1 MAADDRNLRL
11 IEVASAVLHAAPG
24 HSLNAVVLN
33 KVLFYIDLAT
43 LRDRGETL
51 TQNPYVA
58 LQNGPVIAKYQN
70 RLIDRLNELGIA
82 RQISQ
87 WDGSKPIVLEVFPTQ
102 FQFLNSED
110 MIKVSDVTSFFADS
124 TSRIASEFSH
134 RNPGWQLARN
144 QYQRD
149 RKPVAVNMR
158 IALQQIIEADPWMLR
173 PISDGNQMLSNADAA
188 IGEDW

>member
-134 RNPGWQLARN
+134 RNPGWQLAWN

-149 RKPVAVNMR
+149 GKPVAVNMR

>member
-1 MAADDRNLRL
+1 VAANDRNLRL

-70 RLIDRLNELGIA
+70 RLIDRINELGIA

-87 WDGSKPIVLEVFPTQ
+87 WDGSKPIVLEVFPT
-102 FQFLNSED
+102 
-110 MIKVSDVTSFFADS
+110 
-124 TSRIASEFSH
+124 
-134 RNPGWQLARN
+134 
-144 QYQRD
+144 
-149 RKPVAVNMR
+149 
-158 IALQQIIEADPWMLR
+158 
-173 PISDGNQMLSNADAA
+173 
-188 IGEDW
+188 

>member
-134 RNPGWQLARN
+134 RNPGWQLAWN

>member
-1 MAADDRNLRL
+1 L

-134 RNPGWQLARN
+134 RNPGWQLAWN

-149 RKPVAVNMR
+149 GKPVAVNMR